1 MDAMRS
7 IRANMG
13 ELFHEQGI
21 VRPDQYEESLDT
33 LSQIK
38 DQVIEKFSTGD
49 EERKVW
55 EKLWPFGT

>member
-1 MDAMRS
+1 
-7 IRANMG
+7 MG
-13 ELFHEQGI
+13 ELFPEQGI

>member
-7 IRANMG
+7 MRANMG
-13 ELFHEQGI
+13 ELFPEQGI

-38 DQVIEKFSTGD
+38 DQVIEKFATGE